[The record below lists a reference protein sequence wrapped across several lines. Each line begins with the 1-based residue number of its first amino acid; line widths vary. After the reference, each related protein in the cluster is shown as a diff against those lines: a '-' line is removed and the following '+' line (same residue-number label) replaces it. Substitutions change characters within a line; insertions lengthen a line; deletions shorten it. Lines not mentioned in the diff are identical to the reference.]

1 MSRIKE
7 MKEVLLG
14 IYNYLNKLE
23 NGIEDIIE
31 KYQAGDEGQGNR
43 MMIQVIDSMAWIIEG
58 ISSTREIQEEKIDV
72 DKINEHL
79 KEIITA
85 FENRDYILL
94 GDLLEYEINPIIDDW
109 KNQIEP
115 IIEE

>member
-23 NGIEDIIE
+23 KGIEDIIE
-31 KYQAGDEGQGNR
+31 RYQDGDEGQANR
-43 MMIQVIDSMAWIIEG
+43 MMVEVIDSMGWIIEG
-58 ISSTREIQEEKIDV
+58 INSTGEIQKEEIEV

-79 KEIITA
+79 KEIIMA
-85 FENRDYILL
+85 FENRDYVLL

-109 KNQIEP
+109 KKKIKP